1 MIVFELS
8 NGDEI
13 TLEANAKVEFELVSS
28 VFSDDI
34 PAAHST
40 SISVPDVNGNFKK
53 LGYANRFDVLQ
64 RVIRHDNVKMV
75 IDGRPE
81 YTGKLF
87 VRRLNARGLSCFYVP
102 NGFATDILDKKLVD
116 VDYGADVTLGSTTS
130 GIVSAASG
138 YVPQNYPAVNF
149 NFPTMYAPKA
159 YNVEDAVAWRSVDN
173 TDVFEFDTAY
183 AVGDYVNYL
192 IDGEPNLRGIYRCI
206 TATTAGEDP
215 ITTPAKWQ
223 LENGNCLVNNWDHGS
238 AAFYSNDI
246 TGLET
251 FNKHALSPQL
261 YTKFIL
267 QSIAGTYGHRFYG
280 DFMQDTATDQLLTH
294 NNVLLDRGE
303 RSYFVRAEQDGVFD
317 AAFNPNAGSGVQ
329 IVTAANNEL
338 IFNDEVTAPNEDA
351 DNVLNQAG
359 TASQYQIQNAGNHTF
374 TFYIS
379 ISSNTTIGFT
389 RLVLYLP
396 YSGGTPNIG
405 DNYAVI
411 PAGFT
416 GVFEYTYTYNALPAD
431 VGQYIQPELYN
442 ITSSY
447 SIAMDAGSYMVVNN
461 NAVENMNR
469 YKGTVV
475 YKQHVPDVTVADYL
489 IGLKRRFN
497 LNVIIDLRTK
507 AIRLDYAKDLL
518 TAAPSNYTDI
528 LQQTTYD
535 FKDPQGLEINETFNS
550 GLDIEDG
557 EGVTIVATVNSL
569 EDIDVLYMAPLNI
582 GDVIHALAENKLY
595 RVAARNSVTK
605 YAEPLGNYYPQFT
618 YGDGKR
624 TLEMIGQ
631 PANMETVLT
640 DADSIVVPRFDFV
653 FSSDLF
659 AMGRNDMPLVFS
671 FWRGLQNGQ
680 KGVVQFPF
688 ASPHAYL
695 PNGSSISGAIDLR
708 FFDNAASVWNQ
719 LHQEWQRKTDGGLE
733 VFADAHLTLKDV
745 FEWDFTKP
753 IRQRH
758 NVMVRSKLIYE
769 INQEGTIKAEVQAIK
784 LQP

>member
-1 MIVFELS
+1 MIVFELE
-8 NGDEI
+8 NGEVI
-13 TLEANAKVEFELVSS
+13 TLAANAKVEFELVSS
-28 VFSDDI
+28 VFYDDI

-53 LGYANRFDVLQ
+53 LGYANRFDILQ

-75 IDGRPE
+75 INGRPE

-87 VRRLNARGLSCFYVP
+87 VRRLNNRGLSCFYVP
-102 NGFATDILDKKLVD
+102 NGFATDILDQKLTD
-116 VDYGADVTLGSTTS
+116 VNYGADVTLGGTTS
-130 GIVSAASG
+130 GIVTAASA

-159 YNVEDAVAWRSVDN
+159 YKVEDAVAWRCVDN

-192 IDGEPNLRGIYRCI
+192 VSGEPNLRGIYRCI

-223 LENGNCLVNNWDHGS
+223 LENGNCLINNWDHSS

-246 TGLET
+246 TGLEV

-267 QSIAGTYGHRFYG
+267 RSIASTYGHRVYG
-280 DFMQDTATDQLLTH
+280 DFMEDTATDQLLTH
-294 NNVLLDRGE
+294 NNVLLDRGDSIFYT
-303 RSYFVRAEQDGVFD
+303 RSEQDGIYD

-329 IVTAANNEL
+329 IITQANNEPV
-338 IFNDEVTAPNEDA
+338 FNDETTPPNEDI

-374 TFYIS
+374 TFRIV
-379 ISSNTTIGFT
+379 ISSNTTTAFT
-389 RLVLYLP
+389 RLVLRLP
-396 YSGGTPNIG
+396 YSGSTPNIG
-405 DNYAVI
+405 DPFGVI
-411 PAGFT
+411 PSGFT
-416 GVFEYTYTYNALPAD
+416 GVFEYTYTYNAISAD
-431 VGQYIQPELYN
+431 VGNYIQPELYY
-442 ITSSY
+442 IGVAD
-447 SIAMDAGSYMVVNN
+447 SIAMNAGSYMI
-461 NAVENMNR
+461 VENDSAYNMNR

-475 YKQHVPDVTVADYL
+475 LNQHVPDVTVADYL
-489 IGLKRRFN
+489 IALKRRFN

-518 TAAPSNYTDI
+518 TATPSNYTDI
-528 LQQTTYD
+528 LQAATYD
-535 FKDPQGLEINETFNS
+535 FKDPEGLEITETFNS

-557 EGVTIVATVNSL
+557 EGVTITGTVNSL
-569 EDIDVLYMAPLNI
+569 EDIDATALEGYSVD
-582 GDVIHALAENKLY
+582 DVIYSLADNKIYGVRAL
-595 RVAARNSVTK
+595 NSVLK
-605 YAEPLGNYYPQFT
+605 VARSLGNYYPQFT
-618 YGDGKR
+618 YGTGKR

-671 FWRGLQNGQ
+671 FWQGLQNGQ

-688 ASPHAYL
+688 ATPHAYL
-695 PNGSSISGAIDLR
+695 PNGGSISGAIDLR
-708 FFDNAASVWNQ
+708 FSTNAASVWPL
-719 LHQEWQRKTDGGLE
+719 LHSEWVRKTDGGLE
-733 VFADAHLTLKDV
+733 VFADAHLTLKQV

-753 IRQRH
+753 LRQRN

-769 INQEGTIKAEVQAIK
+769 INQDGAIKAEVQAIK